1 MDKQYALDADVLI
14 SASRGFYAFDIA
26 PAFWRQLAV
35 NGKDRLILVDR
46 VCQVIYAAEDQL
58 SEWLK
63 TNEGAF
69 TIKSSQ
75 DDKVIET
82 YSRIMAAVEVNPVYY
97 GSAKAAFAGTA
108 ESWLCAHAL
117 AHGHVVVTQERYEPQ
132 SRNEVTIPNICREF
146 SIEYVNL
153 FQLMRLLG
161 IRFET

>member
-63 TNEGAF
+63 TNEELSQSKAPK
-69 TIKSSQ
+69 TIRSLKLTPASWRRLRQTPS
-75 DDKVIET
+75 IT
-82 YSRIMAAVEVNPVYY
+82 LR
-97 GSAKAAFAGTA
+97 KAAFAGTA
-108 ESWLCAHAL
+108 ESWLCARCQ
-117 AHGHVVVTQERYEPQ
+117 AHGHVVVTQESMNPKAG
-132 SRNEVTIPNICREF
+132 TK
-146 SIEYVNL
+146 
-153 FQLMRLLG
+153 
-161 IRFET
+161 

>member
-82 YSRIMAAVEVNPVYY
+82 YSRIMAAV
-97 GSAKAAFAGTA
+97 
-108 ESWLCAHAL
+108 
-117 AHGHVVVTQERYEPQ
+117 
-132 SRNEVTIPNICREF
+132 
-146 SIEYVNL
+146 
-153 FQLMRLLG
+153 
-161 IRFET
+161 